1 MSELKYEIKR
11 KLGVLGETANGWK
24 KELNIVSWNDR
35 NPKLDI
41 REWDENHEK
50 MSKGLTFTEEETAEL
65 KRLLE
70 SMDPGELSP
79 L

>member
-1 MSELKYEIKR
+1 MSDLKYEIKK
-11 KLGVLGETANGWK
+11 KLGVIGETSNGWK

-50 MSKGLTFTEEETAEL
+50 MSKGVTFNVDETIELKKLIDSVDPAEL
-65 KRLLE
+65 AV
-70 SMDPGELSP
+70 
-79 L
+79 